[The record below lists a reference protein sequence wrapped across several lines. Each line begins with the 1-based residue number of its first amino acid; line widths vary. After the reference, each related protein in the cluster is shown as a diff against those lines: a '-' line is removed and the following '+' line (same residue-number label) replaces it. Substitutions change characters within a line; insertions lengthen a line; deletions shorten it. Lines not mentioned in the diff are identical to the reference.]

1 MLSLREILAAVDAYE
16 EATGSDDTKLSRLAT
31 GSTDTIRNWRRAL
44 RSGSGTGANTAKLQ
58 AVARVIGV
66 DFAIEGRPLLDTED
80 EIRAALGQISKLTED
95 NITALMAVIQGF
107 RSANG
112 GLQKQSQ
119 NRDLSEPANPHR
131 EATP

>member
-44 RSGSGTGANTAKLQ
+44 RSGS
-58 AVARVIGV
+58 
-66 DFAIEGRPLLDTED
+66 TED